1 MGVLVRRIIMFKID
15 GFDELSK
22 ELKTI
27 SKNAQRLDGENQVSF
42 EDLFDKFFMEKY
54 TNFSSFDELLEAGN
68 FIVNSEED
76 FLAIPDDLFDSHI
89 NSVTKFETWQTMLDK
104 ATELW
109 VEKELFR

>member
-1 MGVLVRRIIMFKID
+1 MV
-15 GFDELSK
+15 
-22 ELKTI
+22 
-27 SKNAQRLDGENQVSF
+27 
-42 EDLFDKFFMEKY
+42 KY
-54 TNFSSFDELLEAGN
+54 TTFSSFDELLEAGN

-89 NSVTKFETWQTMLDK
+89 SSVTNFKAWQNMLDK